1 MKNRKLN
8 WIIGSIIIVITVLT
22 ISVIWYLTSTVSVS
36 ARLVDKNGKTYSNK
50 NIKLGNIKTTTD
62 HNGQFFIHVHRGI
75 TYRMKNKN
83 ISFSI
88 QAWSNNN
95 INYSG
100 KDLKLGM
107 SVSTKDN
114 KVSLSTRSNVAYLD
128 NSYSVKYDS
137 KSSTVTGRQYLSLN
151 KGDKIVVMPTRN
163 IPLGIAGKI
172 TKYSVNDGYF
182 KAKITI
188 LQAGDVLRKLTI
200 KSGQITSSQI
210 VELNEQSNGNYNFEP
225 TNFAVNAG
233 FSNKV
238 SKKIA
243 TKNVELNLEHQ
254 TKLDGNF
261 NINAKFDFINIRNS
275 KAKIIDKLK
284 YSDSL
289 DADFTLNKS
298 DKKNALNEKDEQN
311 EKKENLAEHTFHLT
325 QFVVPS
331 VPFVTIPVA
340 IYCEGTASIQSKLE
354 FVANQNIIS
363 TFDGKN
369 GLTLNSTDSPTSGE
383 LSVSGKM
390 TGKLGVKTG
399 IGLSAFP
406 ENESDNLIELN
417 LKGGLE
423 LEGTAKAAASINA
436 NKQVNISG
444 SYTGKGYFVTSAE
457 ATSPLLNN
465 ALSDKTVNSETELK
479 VEKELSK
486 NKLFDLTNTV
496 KQKSKNTSKN
506 KKSTN
511 NSFNL
516 GEIKSGDF
524 SSAVGTW
531 VNSEGDSITIDK
543 NGLKEFNSSGNRYT
557 TEKIYVEDG
566 VVKSGNQEYN
576 LTSKIS
582 NGFLKTQ
589 LGNDPL
595 PSEPAGSPLVPM
607 LFVPKGV
614 PLSNV
619 ASTGFTDN
627 RTTVDK
633 IVVAQAVSDS
643 TVFLK
648 QTKNSK
654 LDDKLPTLP
663 KELTFSSGAG
673 AWSNKI
679 TIYKD
684 GYFTGTYSDYD
695 ATSVTK
701 SNYVGQFSDIKKISS
716 TQYTLKLASIKS
728 QNSNETND
736 PNSGAPITWTNDI
749 YGIDGG
755 KSFRLYLPNEK
766 ISDLP
771 NKFWTDNQGRDW
783 NTEMKAQDNLNAYA
797 LLNEDM
803 GYTFIGK

>member
-1 MKNRKLN
+1 MKNKKLS
-8 WIIGSIIIVITVLT
+8 WIISSIIIALT
-22 ISVIWYLTSTVSVS
+22 ILTTSAIWYLTSTVSVS
-36 ARLVDKNGKTYSNK
+36 GRLVDKNGKTYSNK

-75 TYRMKNKN
+75 AYRIKNKN

-128 NSYSVKYDS
+128 NSYSVKYDE
-137 KSSTVTGRQYLSLN
+137 KSSTVTGRQYLSLK

-188 LQAGDVLRKLTI
+188 LQAEDVLKKLAI
-200 KSGQITSSQI
+200 KSGQITSRQI

-225 TNFAVNAG
+225 TNFVVNAG
-233 FSNKV
+233 FSNKI
-238 SKKIA
+238 SKKFS
-243 TKNVELNLEHQ
+243 TKNIELNLEHQ

-261 NINAKFDFINIRNS
+261 NINAKFDFINTRNS
-275 KAKIIDKLK
+275 KAKIIDQLK
-284 YSDSL
+284 YSESF
-289 DADFTLNKS
+289 DADLTL
-298 DKKNALNEKDEQN
+298 
-311 EKKENLAEHTFHLT
+311 KKEYLAEHTFHLT

-340 IYCEGTASIQSKLE
+340 FYCKGTANIHPKIE
-354 FVANQNIIS
+354 FAASTNIVS
-363 TFDGKN
+363 TFDGKSGIAIN
-369 GLTLNSTDSPTSGE
+369 AKDSQASGE
-383 LSVSGKM
+383 LSISGKM
-390 TGKLGVKTG
+390 SGELGAKAG

-406 ENESDNLIELN
+406 EDESDNLVEVN

-423 LEGTAKAAASINA
+423 LDGTAMAAASINA
-436 NKQVNISG
+436 NNQVNISG

-465 ALSDKTVNSETELK
+465 ALSAKTGNSETELK

-506 KKSTN
+506 KRSTN

-516 GEIKSGDF
+516 DEIKSGDF

-543 NGLKEFNSSGNRYT
+543 NGLKEFDSSGNRYT

-627 RTTVDK
+627 RTAVDK
-633 IVVAQAVSDS
+633 IIVAQAVSDS

-701 SNYVGQFSDIKKISS
+701 SNYVGQFSNIKKISS
-716 TQYTLKLASIKS
+716 TQYTFKLASIKL

-736 PNSGAPITWTNDI
+736 PDSGVPITWTNDV

-783 NTEMKAQDNLNAYA
+783 NTEMKAQNNLNAYA

-803 GYTFIGK
+803 GYTFIGR